1 MGSHGLCAGIQA
13 WPRIPGHDHTSLGT
27 ATCPWGCNKHDPG
40 HGRGSGPL
48 LSPGT
53 PGMSPPE
60 GSLLGL
66 QPSHRIRAG
75 MVPGGLCR
83 RGCAGGAVPSL
94 TPRVGVL
101 GLPPHSWDC
110 GPSPMATTGRWEG
123 SGPPSSVGTG
133 AGLRQGEVQ
142 PQTPGTGGAA
152 VAPLTLST
160 KALSIPEPAVLPPH
174 TLLWLGVPGR
184 IWGGEGDGG
193 PCRAARPHHGLTA
206 LPVPTAPR
214 GSQGLD
220 RTGGQ
225 VGAGAPCPQPQP
237 WAHCRGHQG

>member
-1 MGSHGLCAGIQA
+1 
-13 WPRIPGHDHTSLGT
+13 
-27 ATCPWGCNKHDPG
+27 
-40 HGRGSGPL
+40 
-48 LSPGT
+48 
-53 PGMSPPE
+53 MS
-60 GSLLGL
+60 LGL
-66 QPSHRIRAG
+66 QQTQPWPWKRVWTPAQPWHPRHVPPRGVPAWAPAQSPHPGRHGAG
-75 MVPGGLCR
+75 G
-83 RGCAGGAVPSL
+83 GCARGAVPSL
-94 TPRVGVL
+94 MPRVRVL
-101 GLPPHSWDC
+101 ELPPHSWDC

-123 SGPPSSVGTG
+123 SGPPRSAGTG

-142 PQTPGTGGAA
+142 PQTPGTAGAA

-160 KALSIPEPAVLPPH
+160 KALSIPEPAVLPPP

-193 PCRAARPHHGLTA
+193 PCRAARPRHGLRA